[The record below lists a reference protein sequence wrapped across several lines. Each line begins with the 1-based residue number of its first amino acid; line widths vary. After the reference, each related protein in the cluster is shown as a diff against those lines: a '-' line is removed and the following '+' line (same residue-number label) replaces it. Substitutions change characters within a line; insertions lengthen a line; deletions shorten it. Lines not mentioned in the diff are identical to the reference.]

1 MEKAK
6 LPNKIK
12 DNGEKHIENHRGFDI
27 LFSEED
33 GWHTNFVDL
42 IGWFSNYYSSES
54 LKSAIDD
61 CLDGISEWDK

>member
-1 MEKAK
+1 MEKAE

-12 DNGEKHIENHRGFDI
+12 EDREKHIENYRGFNI

-33 GWHTNFVDL
+33 GWHTNYLYHVGL
-42 IGWFSNYYSSES
+42 FSNFYSSES

-61 CLDGISEWDK
+61 GLKDSEEWDK

>member
-1 MEKAK
+1 MEKAE

-12 DNGEKHIENHRGFDI
+12 DNGEKHIENHRGFNI

-33 GWHTNFVDL
+33 LWHTNFVDR
-42 IGWFSNYYSSES
+42 IGLFSNFYTSES

-61 CLDGISEWDK
+61 CLDNVSMWDK